1 MRNIIGEI
9 SKHKNI
15 IIGTLL
21 APIAMF
27 IFSIL
32 AIDLFKLGNYL
43 GTFLRNLYSP
53 IIVALDFF
61 SPQISKMLNR

>member
-43 GTFLRNLYSP
+43 GTFLRNLYS
-53 IIVALDFF
+53 IVVC
-61 SPQISKMLNR
+61 